1 MTGPSDITDY
11 VRPRFD
17 LPKPLVLVGL
27 MGVGK
32 TTVGRRLADH
42 FSLPFR
48 DADEEIEK
56 AAGQSIANIFSSLGE
71 ANFRDG
77 EHRVILRLI
86 DEGPQVL
93 ATGGGAFMH
102 AQTRAALKDKAIVV
116 WLKTDLKV
124 LARRVA
130 NKPHRPLLKD
140 RDPMD
145 VLREHETNRYP
156 FYAEAHLTVE
166 TGDQSHAR
174 SVDLVLEALKTYLD
188 THK

>member
-1 MTGPSDITDY
+1 MTGPSDTTEY

-17 LPKPLVLVGL
+17 LPRPLVLVGL

-42 FSLPFR
+42 FGLPFR

-56 AAGQSIANIFSSLGE
+56 AAGQSIADIFATLGE
-71 ANFRDG
+71 PAFRDG
-77 EHRVILRLI
+77 EHRVIARLV

-102 AQTRAALKDKAIVV
+102 PQTRDLLKQKAIVV

-140 RDPMD
+140 RDPME
-145 VLREHETNRYP
+145 VLREHEKNRYP
-156 FYAEAHLTVE
+156 HYAEAHLTID

-174 SVDLVLEALKTYLD
+174 SVDLVLEALKTHLD
-188 THK
+188 I